1 MMDSDFEH
9 PRIHQL
15 TVDFLGLTMLVALA
29 LLHFGRDS
37 ATCDAQL
44 NG

>member
-1 MMDSDFEH
+1 M
-9 PRIHQL
+9 
-15 TVDFLGLTMLVALA
+15 TKAFLGLTMLVALA

-44 NG
+44 YAQR